1 MVGCDAGDIKA
12 TGGPLSKS
20 AIKVDLAEENGCGR
34 RQFGPPKIP
43 MIILKKGR
51 EPASPRRILKPV
63 GAKRRPDRGEKA
75 KRL

>member
-1 MVGCDAGDIKA
+1 MGCEAADIKA
-12 TGGPLSKS
+12 TGGPLNKS
-20 AIKVDLAEENGCGR
+20 ALNVDLAEENGCGH

-43 MIILKKGR
+43 VIILRKGR
-51 EPASPRRILKPV
+51 EPASPRPILKPV

>member
-1 MVGCDAGDIKA
+1 MGFEAGDTKA

-20 AIKVDLAEENGCGR
+20 ALNVDLVKENGCGR
-34 RQFGPPKIP
+34 RQFGPPNIP
-43 MIILKKGR
+43 GIIQKKGR

-63 GAKRRPDRGEKA
+63 GAERRPDRGERA